1 MFTCH
6 ALNRLAKLT
15 CASLLLSA
23 PNLMFAD
30 TFVQTN
36 LVSSVPGLAATTD
49 PNLVNPWGV
58 SFSATSPFWVSDQG
72 TGVSTLYNGAG
83 LQSALVVA
91 IPGGAH
97 PPTGPTGQVFNN
109 SGGGFV
115 LPNGKAATF
124 IFANLNG
131 TIEGWNGG
139 AGTTAVQQVATP
151 GSVFTGLAI
160 GASASGS
167 FLYAADSTGAV
178 RVYNSTWQDVT
189 ATTFSGKFT
198 DPTLPA
204 GFVPFNVQAVG
215 TSLYVTY
222 AMLTPF
228 GAALP
233 GGYVDIFD
241 TSGNFVRRF
250 SSDPVLFAPWG
261 LTLAPSN
268 FGSFSNDLLIGNFGN
283 GNIDA
288 FDPLSGLYLGSLG
301 LTNPGLWALETRTGG
316 VGSDLNAVYFTAG
329 INGEQAGLFGKINEV
344 PEPASIIETTTG
356 LLALAYAR
364 FRRR

>member
-1 MFTCH
+1 MFI
-6 ALNRLAKLT
+6 RLALYRFAKLA

-23 PNLMFAD
+23 PGLLLAD
-30 TFVQTN
+30 SFVQTN
-36 LVSSVPGLAATTD
+36 LVSSIPGLAANTD
-49 PNLVNPWGV
+49 PNLVNPWGA
-58 SFSATSPFWVSDQG
+58 SFSPTSPFWISNQG
-72 TGVSTLYNGAG
+72 TGTSTLYNGAG
-83 LQSALVVA
+83 TQSALIVT
-91 IPGGAH
+91 IPGSAH

-109 SGGGFV
+109 SSGGFV
-115 LPNGKAATF
+115 LPNGSAATF

-139 AGTTAVQQVATP
+139 LGTTAVQQAAAA

-160 GASASGS
+160 GSNASGS
-167 FLYAADSTGAV
+167 FLYAADTTGAV
-178 RVYNSTWQDVT
+178 RVFDSNWHDVT
-189 ATTFSGKFT
+189 TGLFSGKFV
-198 DPTLPA
+198 DPGLPA
-204 GFVPFNVQAVG
+204 GFVPFNVKVVG
-215 TSLYVTY
+215 SSLYVTY
-222 AMLTPF
+222 AMLTPT
-228 GAALP
+228 GGALP

-250 SSDPVLFAPWG
+250 SSDATLFAPWG
-261 LTLAPSN
+261 LTLAPAN
-268 FGSFSNDLLIGNFGN
+268 FGSFSNDLLIGNFGD
-283 GNIDA
+283 GTIDA

-344 PEPASIIETTTG
+344 PEPASIIETASG
-356 LLALAYAR
+356 LIALAYAR